1 MSSSPAIGKRV
12 LVTGGS
18 GFIAH
23 HIVIQLLDQGYL
35 VRATAR
41 GRKVEGLK
49 KALSADYDT
58 SKFEVV
64 DVPDVAAGDLS
75 QIVKDVQYIIHT
87 AAPVVGRADLDT
99 SIRTAVQG
107 SLHVLEAGYNAG
119 VRKAVML
126 TSIIS
131 FPGGGP
137 YGVDDFN
144 PITKEQAIAFGPW
157 GVYAAE
163 KTWADKAVV
172 EFQDTHPDMDV
183 TSLGP
188 SWVYGPLAPGFEHI
202 VTEPYTGAFS
212 SNQYVYGLINK
223 HTEYEQAT
231 DASVDVRDVARAHV
245 GHKRYPVI
253 SPHSFSWP
261 QAIAL
266 IEKERPALKDRLLAV
281 EKVSSEEMNPSRLGL
296 GNEALEDVVG
306 FEKGGW
312 TPWEKMILDAV
323 DSLVRVEDAW
333 KARGLAVSPPVKIQ
347 LEP

>member
-1 MSSSPAIGKRV
+1 MSSSPPLENASFQ
-12 LVTGGS
+12 LQVTGGS

-64 DVPDVAAGDLS
+64 EVFFLLCQPACLNIE
-75 QIVKDVQYIIHT
+75 Q
-87 AAPVVGRADLDT
+87 
-99 SIRTAVQG
+99 TAVQG

-137 YGVDDFN
+137 FQ

-172 EFQDTHPDMDV
+172 EFQDTHPDMD
-183 TSLGP
+183 SGP
-188 SWVYGPLAPGFEHI
+188 HGYYGPLAPGFEHI

-231 DASVDVRDVARAHV
+231 DASVDVRDVARAHVLALTTRPSSEV

-296 GNEALEDVVG
+296 GNEALEGVVG
-306 FEKGGW
+306 FEKGAW
-312 TPWEKMILDAV
+312 MPWEKMILDAV

-333 KARGLAVSPPVKIQ
+333 KARGLSVSPPVKIQ